1 MTQCKFTI
9 QIFTIQLIKIKRD
22 LFSFQNKELF
32 VMFKSGQK
40 VKTELEL
47 LKCKVSF
54 NESTTV
60 KEVVDQALV
69 RWNCVNGN
77 LAIEI
82 KRRLNED
89 EVHVF
94 DEDKVWGF

>member
-47 LKCKVSF
+47 LKCIVSF

-69 RWNCVNGN
+69 RWHCVNGN

-89 EVHVF
+89 KVHVI